1 MDSPRKTKAKQ
12 YVIVISCMMAAFV
25 LVHLFSHW
33 LKKDLSED
41 FKKQTQK
48 MNLPNAG
55 NTDLQSLWVQKLEGK
70 HKEQDHQLNTV
81 TQKLEQQTKDL
92 TQLKEELTQ
101 NLRTLTERV
110 EQESIS
116 TPKTSETFAFDPF
129 QVKHDSSLPPLEN
142 TAQPV
147 QNNAIPSPNLIPIVS
162 HHFKLSPKKTRYKKD
177 NYIPAGAFVEA
188 VVLGGI
194 DASAGVSAQSDPRPV
209 LLRLVDLSVLPNRF
223 RKDVRDCHVVG
234 AGFGDI
240 SSERA
245 YIRTERLSCVL
256 TNGDVFEEQIEAYA
270 AGEDGKDGLR
280 GRVVRREG
288 DLIFNSFLAG
298 TIAGIGKGMS
308 QTFGT
313 TSTSPLGSTKT
324 FSGQDMLKSG
334 LYGGAGEGSDHLQ
347 KYFIER
353 AEQMQPV
360 IQISAG
366 RTVTLIFLKG
376 VALDVNQA
384 L

>member
-1 MDSPRKTKAKQ
+1 M
-12 YVIVISCMMAAFV
+12 IVISCMITGFV

-33 LKKDLSED
+33 LKKDLPKDLSHPI
-41 FKKQTQK
+41 KRVH
-48 MNLPNAG
+48 LPNSA
-55 NTDLQSLWVQKLEGK
+55 NTDLQSLWVQKLENK
-70 HKEQDHQLNTV
+70 HKEQANQLNV
-81 TQKLEQQTKDL
+81 MTQKLEQQNKEL
-92 TQLKEELTQ
+92 NQLKEEFTQ
-101 NLRTLTERV
+101 NLKTLTEKL
-110 EQESIS
+110 EKEPAAA
-116 TPKTSETFAFDPF
+116 PKPPELNSFDPF
-129 QVKHDSSLPPLEN
+129 QVQSRASTPLSMDNFSAPPQN
-142 TAQPV
+142 
-147 QNNAIPSPNLIPIVS
+147 QNNAAAHLMPIVS
-162 HHFKLSPKKTRYKKD
+162 HHFKLSPKKVRHTKD

-194 DASAGVSAQSDPRPV
+194 DASAGVTAQSDPRPV

-223 RKDVRDCHVVG
+223 RKDVKDCHVVG

-256 TNGDVFEEQIEAYA
+256 QNDEVFEQPIEAYA

-280 GRVVRREG
+280 GTVVRREG

-308 QTFGT
+308 QSFGT
-313 TSTSPLGSTKT
+313 TSHSPLGSTKT
-324 FSGQDMLKSG
+324 LAGQDILKSG
-334 LYGGAGEGSDHLQ
+334 LYGGAGEGADHLQ

-376 VALDVNQA
+376 VELDA
-384 L
+384 T

>member
-1 MDSPRKTKAKQ
+1 MESPRKIKTKQ
-12 YVIVISCMMAAFV
+12 YIIVISCMITGFV

-33 LKKDLSED
+33 LKKDLPKELVHSI
-41 FKKQTQK
+41 KRVH
-48 MNLPNAG
+48 LPNSA
-55 NTDLQSLWVQKLEGK
+55 NTDLQSLWVQKLESK
-70 HKEQDHQLNTV
+70 NKEQANQLNAV
-81 TQKLEQQTKDL
+81 TQKLEQQDKDL
-92 TQLKEELTQ
+92 NQLKEEFTQ
-101 NLRTLTERV
+101 NLKNLAEKLEKETT
-110 EQESIS
+110 SA
-116 TPKTSETFAFDPF
+116 PKSLETFVDPF
-129 QVKHDSSLPPLEN
+129 QVKQDLSSSAALDNFSTLQ
-142 TAQPV
+142 T
-147 QNNAIPSPNLIPIVS
+147 QNNANASLMPIVS
-162 HHFKLSPKKTRYKKD
+162 HHFKLSPKKVRHTKD
-177 NYIPAGAFVEA
+177 NYIPAGSFVEA
-188 VVLGGI
+188 VVLGGV
-194 DASAGVSAQSDPRPV
+194 DASAGVTAQSDPRPV

-223 RKDVRDCHVVG
+223 RKDVKDCHVVG

-256 TNGDVFEEQIEAYA
+256 QNDEVFEQPIEAYA

-280 GRVVRREG
+280 GTVVRREG

-308 QTFGT
+308 QSFGT

-324 FSGQDMLKSG
+324 LAGQDILKSG
-334 LYGGAGEGSDHLQ
+334 LYGGAGEGADHLQ

-376 VALDVNQA
+376 VELDA
-384 L
+384 T